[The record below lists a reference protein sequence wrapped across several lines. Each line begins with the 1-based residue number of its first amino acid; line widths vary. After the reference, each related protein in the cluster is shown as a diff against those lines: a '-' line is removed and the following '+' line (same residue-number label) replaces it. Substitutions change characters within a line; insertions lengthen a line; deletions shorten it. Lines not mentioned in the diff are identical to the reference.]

1 MAKLRCRLCGGKLV
15 NNRCTFCGLD
25 NSCYDRDR
33 TYQKTF
39 SDQRR
44 VERNA
49 ERGTPAQ
56 PVQQPV
62 QPQPVQ
68 KQPVQKQPVR
78 QGSVRPAMPAKTAS
92 DPRSVYRKTGAPAPK
107 KSGWIA
113 WITILIII
121 LCAFISF
128 LSSGGF
134 TLPDSFGSITS
145 DGTYSD
151 PSGESIDWDPY
162 TGVTRDIPAD
172 GETYETVLGTGAYK
186 TGIHLPEGVYEIESY
201 NPNSKFHLSMRLN
214 YPNGFDKKMAKSDGR
229 DLGKLGGDIMIHG
242 RSGTVGCF
250 PVGDIAIEE
259 IFTICRLAPARR
271 IPEKGTAAEGVV
283 KEGGQN
289 ASQGGFYPRKVA
301 VAAWRGSV
309 YRGREICNVVVNPV
323 QYDAAANKARAYSK
337 ITYKVRFVP
346 KAGARAMA
354 GAPATKPVILP
365 ADNMLGNITMNGAS
379 AKAGD
384 MAVKATGV
392 AAGDDTRDYL
402 IISVDKYAEAVDRFA
417 EWKEL
422 LGFRVHKV
430 LKGSWNSDAVKA
442 EVEKAYAENPALYY
456 LLIVGDH
463 DDVPGQYMEHH
474 ADDGDFSV
482 HYTDLYYGCMDGE
495 GDIRRAINSGV
506 FYVLHRDHGLVD
518 CWENPYFSVKHVDML
533 QNGDLLPVVFCVNC
547 DNGAFQADCLA
558 ERFLR
563 KQGGGAV
570 AVIAASDISYS
581 GYNDAL
587 ACGLF
592 DAIWP
597 EPGLRPKFPGV
608 NSLGGETPAPT
619 YELGQILDQAQV
631 RVSETFGSPDPS
643 VSSNEKNDSFCR
655 IVTKEIYHC
664 FGDPS
669 MQICTEMPA
678 PFSGVSVT
686 RGNGCVTVGNGG
698 ETARITFVNRRTG
711 EVVSHIAP
719 SAVYTTADFE
729 DVDVCVSGHNR
740 IPYIDAGKL
749 TGIESVQTDKAAA
762 DGDEPM
768 YDLSGIRLYKEPQKG
783 IYIKGHKKTVAG
795 ER

>member
-1 MAKLRCRLCGGKLV
+1 MVVATCAEAYARTEVSHKGGVDAPQRTVQRTDDGITVAYMFTGNVPSACNAGDGGCVWRIEGFGLRDAPGGYATPFRV
-15 NNRCTFCGLD
+15 DAFAVPEGCTA
-25 NSCYDRDR
+25 
-33 TYQKTF
+33 
-39 SDQRR
+39 
-44 VERNA
+44 V
-49 ERGTPAQ
+49 
-56 PVQQPV
+56 V
-62 QPQPVQ
+62 
-68 KQPVQKQPVR
+68 
-78 QGSVRPAMPAKTAS
+78 
-92 DPRSVYRKTGAPAPK
+92 
-107 KSGWIA
+107 
-113 WITILIII
+113 
-121 LCAFISF
+121 
-128 LSSGGF
+128 
-134 TLPDSFGSITS
+134 
-145 DGTYSD
+145 
-151 PSGESIDWDPY
+151 
-162 TGVTRDIPAD
+162 
-172 GETYETVLGTGAYK
+172 ETVDSAFVDY
-186 TGIHLPEGVYEIESY
+186 
-201 NPNSKFHLSMRLN
+201 
-214 YPNGFDKKMAKSDGR
+214 D
-229 DLGKLGGDIMIHG
+229 
-242 RSGTVGCF
+242 
-250 PVGDIAIEE
+250 
-259 IFTICRLAPARR
+259 CRLAPARR

-430 LKGSWNSDAVKA
+430 LKGSWNSDEVKA

-463 DDVPGQYMEHH
+463 DDVPGQYVEHH

-482 HYTDLYYGCMDGE
+482 HYTDLYYGCMDGEGDETPDIYRGRLSVSSPEEAATVVDKIIGYEKTPPTGAGFYERGVNCADYLDNDNGVADDYEDRRYVQTAEEIRAYMLGQGKDVERVYSTNYEITPKYWNRNYFSFGEPIPEDMLKPAFAWDGNE

-669 MQICTEMPA
+669 LQIRTEMPA

-762 DGDEPM
+762 DGDGPM

-783 IYIKGHKKTVAG
+783 IYIKDHKKTVAG

>member
-1 MAKLRCRLCGGKLV
+1 MLVVAAWAGAYARPEMPQDGGVEAPQRTVQRTDDGITVAYTFTGNGPSACNAGDGGCVWRIEGFGLRDAPGGYATPFRV
-15 NNRCTFCGLD
+15 DAFAVPEGCTA
-25 NSCYDRDR
+25 
-33 TYQKTF
+33 
-39 SDQRR
+39 
-44 VERNA
+44 V
-49 ERGTPAQ
+49 
-56 PVQQPV
+56 V
-62 QPQPVQ
+62 
-68 KQPVQKQPVR
+68 
-78 QGSVRPAMPAKTAS
+78 
-92 DPRSVYRKTGAPAPK
+92 
-107 KSGWIA
+107 
-113 WITILIII
+113 
-121 LCAFISF
+121 
-128 LSSGGF
+128 
-134 TLPDSFGSITS
+134 
-145 DGTYSD
+145 
-151 PSGESIDWDPY
+151 
-162 TGVTRDIPAD
+162 
-172 GETYETVLGTGAYK
+172 ETVDSAFVDY
-186 TGIHLPEGVYEIESY
+186 
-201 NPNSKFHLSMRLN
+201 
-214 YPNGFDKKMAKSDGR
+214 D
-229 DLGKLGGDIMIHG
+229 
-242 RSGTVGCF
+242 
-250 PVGDIAIEE
+250 
-259 IFTICRLAPARR
+259 CRLAPARR

-289 ASQGGFYPRKVA
+289 ASQGGFFPRN
-301 VAAWRGSV
+301 VAAAAGRVDV
-309 YRGREICNVVVNPV
+309 YRGREICNIVVNPV
-323 QYDAAANKARAYSK
+323 QYDAAANKARAYTR

-346 KAGARAMA
+346 KAGARTAA
-354 GAPATKPVILP
+354 GAPAAKPVVLP
-365 ADNMLGNITMNGAS
+365 GDNMLGNITMNGAS

-482 HYTDLYYGCMDGE
+482 HYTDLYYGCMDGECDETPDIYRGRLSVSSPEEAATVVDKIIGYEKRPPTDAGFYERGVNCADYLDNDNGVADDYEDRRYVQTAEEIRAYMLGQGKDVERVYSTNYEITPKYWNRNYFSFGEPIPEDMLKPAFAWDGNE

-762 DGDEPM
+762 DGDGPM

>member
-1 MAKLRCRLCGGKLV
+1 MLVVAAWAGAYARPEMPQDGGVEAPQRTVQRTDDGITVAYTFTGNGPSACNARDGGCVWRIEGFGLRDAPGGYATPFRV
-15 NNRCTFCGLD
+15 DAFAVPEGCTA
-25 NSCYDRDR
+25 
-33 TYQKTF
+33 
-39 SDQRR
+39 
-44 VERNA
+44 V
-49 ERGTPAQ
+49 
-56 PVQQPV
+56 V
-62 QPQPVQ
+62 
-68 KQPVQKQPVR
+68 
-78 QGSVRPAMPAKTAS
+78 
-92 DPRSVYRKTGAPAPK
+92 
-107 KSGWIA
+107 
-113 WITILIII
+113 
-121 LCAFISF
+121 
-128 LSSGGF
+128 
-134 TLPDSFGSITS
+134 
-145 DGTYSD
+145 
-151 PSGESIDWDPY
+151 
-162 TGVTRDIPAD
+162 
-172 GETYETVLGTGAYK
+172 ETVDSAFVDY
-186 TGIHLPEGVYEIESY
+186 
-201 NPNSKFHLSMRLN
+201 
-214 YPNGFDKKMAKSDGR
+214 D
-229 DLGKLGGDIMIHG
+229 
-242 RSGTVGCF
+242 
-250 PVGDIAIEE
+250 
-259 IFTICRLAPARR
+259 CRLAPARR

-379 AKAGD
+379 AKADD

-482 HYTDLYYGCMDGE
+482 HYTDLYYGCMDGEGDETPDIYRGRLSVSSPEEAATVVDKIIGYEKTPPTDAGFYERGVNCADYLDNDNGVADDYEDRRYVQTAEEIRAYMLGQGKDVERVYSTNYEITPKYWNRNYFSFGEPIPEDMLKPAFAWDGNE

-608 NSLGGETPAPT
+608 NSLGGEAPAPT

-669 MQICTEMPA
+669 MQIRTEMPA

-762 DGDEPM
+762 DGDGPM

>member
-1 MAKLRCRLCGGKLV
+1 MLVVAAWAGAYARPEMPQDGGVEAPQRTVQRTDDGITVAYTFTGNVPSACNAGDGGCVWRIEGFGLRDAPGGYATPFRV
-15 NNRCTFCGLD
+15 DAFAVPEGCTA
-25 NSCYDRDR
+25 
-33 TYQKTF
+33 
-39 SDQRR
+39 
-44 VERNA
+44 V
-49 ERGTPAQ
+49 
-56 PVQQPV
+56 V
-62 QPQPVQ
+62 
-68 KQPVQKQPVR
+68 
-78 QGSVRPAMPAKTAS
+78 
-92 DPRSVYRKTGAPAPK
+92 
-107 KSGWIA
+107 
-113 WITILIII
+113 
-121 LCAFISF
+121 
-128 LSSGGF
+128 
-134 TLPDSFGSITS
+134 
-145 DGTYSD
+145 
-151 PSGESIDWDPY
+151 
-162 TGVTRDIPAD
+162 
-172 GETYETVLGTGAYK
+172 ETVDSAFVDY
-186 TGIHLPEGVYEIESY
+186 
-201 NPNSKFHLSMRLN
+201 
-214 YPNGFDKKMAKSDGR
+214 D
-229 DLGKLGGDIMIHG
+229 
-242 RSGTVGCF
+242 
-250 PVGDIAIEE
+250 
-259 IFTICRLAPARR
+259 CRLAPARR

-289 ASQGGFYPRKVA
+289 ASQGGFFPRN
-301 VAAWRGSV
+301 VAAAAGRVDV

-402 IISVDKYAEAVDRFA
+402 IISVNKYAEAVDRFA

-430 LKGSWNSDAVKA
+430 LKDGWNSDAVKA

-482 HYTDLYYGCMDGE
+482 HYTDLYYGCMDGECDETPDIYRGRLSVSSPEEAATVVDKIIGYEKRPPTDAGFYERGVNCADYLDNDNGVADDYEDRRYVQTAEEIRAYMLGQGKDVERVYSTNYEITPKYWNRNYFSFGEPIPEDMFKPAFAWDGNE

-669 MQICTEMPA
+669 LQIRTEMPA

-711 EVVSHIAP
+711 EVESHIAP

-762 DGDEPM
+762 DGDGPM

>member
-1 MAKLRCRLCGGKLV
+1 MVVATCAEAYARTEVSHKGGVDAPQRTVQRTDDGITVAYMFTGNVPSACNAGDGGCVWRIEGFGLRDAPGGYATPFRV
-15 NNRCTFCGLD
+15 DAFAVPEGCTA
-25 NSCYDRDR
+25 
-33 TYQKTF
+33 
-39 SDQRR
+39 
-44 VERNA
+44 V
-49 ERGTPAQ
+49 
-56 PVQQPV
+56 V
-62 QPQPVQ
+62 
-68 KQPVQKQPVR
+68 
-78 QGSVRPAMPAKTAS
+78 
-92 DPRSVYRKTGAPAPK
+92 
-107 KSGWIA
+107 
-113 WITILIII
+113 
-121 LCAFISF
+121 
-128 LSSGGF
+128 
-134 TLPDSFGSITS
+134 
-145 DGTYSD
+145 
-151 PSGESIDWDPY
+151 
-162 TGVTRDIPAD
+162 
-172 GETYETVLGTGAYK
+172 ETVDSAFVDY
-186 TGIHLPEGVYEIESY
+186 
-201 NPNSKFHLSMRLN
+201 
-214 YPNGFDKKMAKSDGR
+214 D
-229 DLGKLGGDIMIHG
+229 
-242 RSGTVGCF
+242 
-250 PVGDIAIEE
+250 
-259 IFTICRLAPARR
+259 CRLAPARR

-289 ASQGGFYPRKVA
+289 ASQGGFFPRN
-301 VAAWRGSV
+301 VAAAAGRVDV

-354 GAPATKPVILP
+354 GAPAAKPVILP

-384 MAVKATGV
+384 MAVKATGA

-417 EWKEL
+417 AWKEL

-482 HYTDLYYGCMDGE
+482 HYTDLYYGCMDGECDETPDIYRGRLSVSSPEEAATVVDKIIGYEKTPPTDAGFYERGVNCADYLDNDNGVADDYEDRRYVQTAEEIRAYMLGQGKDVERVYSTNYEITPKYWNRNYFSFGEPIPEDMLKPAFAWDGNE

>member
-1 MAKLRCRLCGGKLV
+1 MVVATCAEAYARTEVSHKGGVDAPQRTVQRTDDGITVAYMFTGNAPSACNAGDGGCVWRIEGFGLRDAPGGYATPFRV
-15 NNRCTFCGLD
+15 DAFAVPEGCTA
-25 NSCYDRDR
+25 
-33 TYQKTF
+33 
-39 SDQRR
+39 
-44 VERNA
+44 V
-49 ERGTPAQ
+49 
-56 PVQQPV
+56 V
-62 QPQPVQ
+62 
-68 KQPVQKQPVR
+68 
-78 QGSVRPAMPAKTAS
+78 
-92 DPRSVYRKTGAPAPK
+92 
-107 KSGWIA
+107 
-113 WITILIII
+113 
-121 LCAFISF
+121 
-128 LSSGGF
+128 
-134 TLPDSFGSITS
+134 
-145 DGTYSD
+145 
-151 PSGESIDWDPY
+151 
-162 TGVTRDIPAD
+162 
-172 GETYETVLGTGAYK
+172 ETVDSAFVDY
-186 TGIHLPEGVYEIESY
+186 
-201 NPNSKFHLSMRLN
+201 
-214 YPNGFDKKMAKSDGR
+214 D
-229 DLGKLGGDIMIHG
+229 
-242 RSGTVGCF
+242 
-250 PVGDIAIEE
+250 
-259 IFTICRLAPARR
+259 CRLAPARR

-289 ASQGGFYPRKVA
+289 ASQGGFYPRN
-301 VAAWRGSV
+301 VAAAAGRVDV

-323 QYDAAANKARAYSK
+323 QYVAAANKARAYSK

-379 AKAGD
+379 AAAGG
-384 MAVKATGV
+384 MAARATGA

-495 GDIRRAINSGV
+495 CDETPDIYRGRLSVSSPEEAATVVDKIIGYEKTPPTDAGFYERGVNCADYLDNDNGVADDYEDRRYVQTAEEIRAYMLGQGKDVERVYSTNYEITPKYWNRNYFSFGEPIPEDMLKPAFAWDGNEGDIRRAINSGV

-518 CWENPYFSVKHVDML
+518 CWEKPYFSVKHVDML

-762 DGDEPM
+762 DGDGPM

>member
-1 MAKLRCRLCGGKLV
+1 MVVATCAEAYARTEVSHKGGVDAPQRTLQRTDDGITVAYTFAGNAPSACNDGDGGCVWRIDGFGLRDAPGGYATPFRV
-15 NNRCTFCGLD
+15 DAFAVPEGCTA
-25 NSCYDRDR
+25 
-33 TYQKTF
+33 
-39 SDQRR
+39 
-44 VERNA
+44 V
-49 ERGTPAQ
+49 
-56 PVQQPV
+56 V
-62 QPQPVQ
+62 
-68 KQPVQKQPVR
+68 
-78 QGSVRPAMPAKTAS
+78 
-92 DPRSVYRKTGAPAPK
+92 
-107 KSGWIA
+107 
-113 WITILIII
+113 
-121 LCAFISF
+121 
-128 LSSGGF
+128 
-134 TLPDSFGSITS
+134 
-145 DGTYSD
+145 
-151 PSGESIDWDPY
+151 
-162 TGVTRDIPAD
+162 
-172 GETYETVLGTGAYK
+172 ETVDSAFVDY
-186 TGIHLPEGVYEIESY
+186 
-201 NPNSKFHLSMRLN
+201 
-214 YPNGFDKKMAKSDGR
+214 D
-229 DLGKLGGDIMIHG
+229 
-242 RSGTVGCF
+242 
-250 PVGDIAIEE
+250 
-259 IFTICRLAPARR
+259 CRLAPARR

-289 ASQGGFYPRKVA
+289 ASQGGFYPRNVA

-495 GDIRRAINSGV
+495 GDETPDIYRGRLSVSSPEEAATVVDKIIGYEKRPPTDAGFYERGVNCADYLDNDNGVADDYEDRRYVQTAEEIRAYMLGQGKDVERVYSTNYEITPKYWNRNYFSFGEPIPEDMLKPAFAWDGNEGDIRRAINSGV

-669 MQICTEMPA
+669 MQIRTEMPA

-762 DGDEPM
+762 DGDGPM

>member
-1 MAKLRCRLCGGKLV
+1 MVVATCAEAYARTEVSHKGGVDAPQRTLQRTDDGITVAYTFAGNAPSACNDGDGGCVWRIDGFGLRDAPGGYATPFRV
-15 NNRCTFCGLD
+15 DAFAVPEGCT
-25 NSCYDRDR
+25 
-33 TYQKTF
+33 T
-39 SDQRR
+39 
-44 VERNA
+44 V
-49 ERGTPAQ
+49 
-56 PVQQPV
+56 V
-62 QPQPVQ
+62 
-68 KQPVQKQPVR
+68 
-78 QGSVRPAMPAKTAS
+78 
-92 DPRSVYRKTGAPAPK
+92 
-107 KSGWIA
+107 
-113 WITILIII
+113 
-121 LCAFISF
+121 
-128 LSSGGF
+128 
-134 TLPDSFGSITS
+134 
-145 DGTYSD
+145 
-151 PSGESIDWDPY
+151 
-162 TGVTRDIPAD
+162 
-172 GETYETVLGTGAYK
+172 ETVDSAFVDY
-186 TGIHLPEGVYEIESY
+186 
-201 NPNSKFHLSMRLN
+201 
-214 YPNGFDKKMAKSDGR
+214 D
-229 DLGKLGGDIMIHG
+229 
-242 RSGTVGCF
+242 
-250 PVGDIAIEE
+250 
-259 IFTICRLAPARR
+259 CRLAPARR

-323 QYDAAANKARAYSK
+323 QYDAAANKARAYTK
-337 ITYKVRFVP
+337 ITYRVRFVP

-379 AKAGD
+379 AAAGG
-384 MAVKATGV
+384 MAARATGA

-417 EWKEL
+417 AWKEL

-430 LKGSWNSDAVKA
+430 LKGSWNSDEVKA

-482 HYTDLYYGCMDGE
+482 HYTDLYYGCMDGEGDETPDIYRGRLSVSSPEEAATVVDKIIGYEKRPPTDAGFYERGVNCADYLDNDNGVADDYEDRRYVQTAEEIRAYMLGQGKDVERVYSTNYEITPKYWNRNYFSFGEPIPEDMLKPAFAWDGNE

-619 YELGQILDQAQV
+619 YELGQILAQAQV

-762 DGDEPM
+762 DGDGPM

>member
-1 MAKLRCRLCGGKLV
+1 MVVATCAEAYARTEVSHKGGVDAPQRTVQRTDDGITVAYMFTGNVPSACNAGDGGCVWRIEGFGLRDAPGGYATPFRV
-15 NNRCTFCGLD
+15 DAFAVPEGCT
-25 NSCYDRDR
+25 
-33 TYQKTF
+33 T
-39 SDQRR
+39 
-44 VERNA
+44 V
-49 ERGTPAQ
+49 
-56 PVQQPV
+56 V
-62 QPQPVQ
+62 
-68 KQPVQKQPVR
+68 
-78 QGSVRPAMPAKTAS
+78 
-92 DPRSVYRKTGAPAPK
+92 
-107 KSGWIA
+107 
-113 WITILIII
+113 
-121 LCAFISF
+121 
-128 LSSGGF
+128 
-134 TLPDSFGSITS
+134 
-145 DGTYSD
+145 
-151 PSGESIDWDPY
+151 
-162 TGVTRDIPAD
+162 
-172 GETYETVLGTGAYK
+172 ETVDSAFVDY
-186 TGIHLPEGVYEIESY
+186 
-201 NPNSKFHLSMRLN
+201 
-214 YPNGFDKKMAKSDGR
+214 D
-229 DLGKLGGDIMIHG
+229 
-242 RSGTVGCF
+242 
-250 PVGDIAIEE
+250 
-259 IFTICRLAPARR
+259 CRLAPARR

-289 ASQGGFYPRKVA
+289 ASQGGFFPRN
-301 VAAWRGSV
+301 VAAAAGRVDV

-495 GDIRRAINSGV
+495 CDETPDIYRGRLSVSSPEEAATVVDKIIGYEKTPPTDAGFYERGVNCADYLDNDNGVADDYEDRRYVQTAEEIRAYMLGQGKDVERVYSTNYEIIPKYWNRNYFSFGEPIPEDMLKPAFAWDGNEGDIRRAINSGV

-669 MQICTEMPA
+669 MQIRTEMPA
-678 PFSGVSVT
+678 LFSGVSVT

-762 DGDEPM
+762 DGDGPM

-795 ER
+795 KR

>member
-1 MAKLRCRLCGGKLV
+1 MKCVYGISKLLVAALVVATCAEAYARTEVSHKGGVDAPQRTLQRTDDGITV
-15 NNRCTFCGLD
+15 AYTFAGNAPSACNDGDGGCVWRIDGFGLRDAPGGYATPFRVDAFAVPEGCTA
-25 NSCYDRDR
+25 
-33 TYQKTF
+33 
-39 SDQRR
+39 
-44 VERNA
+44 V
-49 ERGTPAQ
+49 
-56 PVQQPV
+56 V
-62 QPQPVQ
+62 
-68 KQPVQKQPVR
+68 
-78 QGSVRPAMPAKTAS
+78 
-92 DPRSVYRKTGAPAPK
+92 
-107 KSGWIA
+107 
-113 WITILIII
+113 
-121 LCAFISF
+121 
-128 LSSGGF
+128 
-134 TLPDSFGSITS
+134 
-145 DGTYSD
+145 
-151 PSGESIDWDPY
+151 
-162 TGVTRDIPAD
+162 
-172 GETYETVLGTGAYK
+172 ETVDSAFVDY
-186 TGIHLPEGVYEIESY
+186 
-201 NPNSKFHLSMRLN
+201 
-214 YPNGFDKKMAKSDGR
+214 D
-229 DLGKLGGDIMIHG
+229 
-242 RSGTVGCF
+242 
-250 PVGDIAIEE
+250 
-259 IFTICRLAPARR
+259 CRLAPARR

-384 MAVKATGV
+384 MAVKATGA

-482 HYTDLYYGCMDGE
+482 HYTDLYYGCMDGEGDETPDIYRGRLSVSSPEEAATVVDKIIGYEKRPPTDAGFYERGVNCADYLDNDNGVADDYEDRRYVQTAEEIRAYMLGQGKDVERVYSTNYEITPKYWNRNYFSFGEPIPEDMLKPAFAWDGNE

-608 NSLGGETPAPT
+608 SSLGGETPAPT

-669 MQICTEMPA
+669 MQIRTEMPA

-762 DGDEPM
+762 DGDGPM

>member
-1 MAKLRCRLCGGKLV
+1 MVVATCAEAYARTEVSHKGGVDAPQRTLQRTDDGITVAYTFAGNAPSACNDGDGGCVWRIDGFGLRDAPGGYATPFRV
-15 NNRCTFCGLD
+15 DAFAVPEGCTA
-25 NSCYDRDR
+25 
-33 TYQKTF
+33 
-39 SDQRR
+39 
-44 VERNA
+44 V
-49 ERGTPAQ
+49 
-56 PVQQPV
+56 V
-62 QPQPVQ
+62 
-68 KQPVQKQPVR
+68 
-78 QGSVRPAMPAKTAS
+78 
-92 DPRSVYRKTGAPAPK
+92 
-107 KSGWIA
+107 
-113 WITILIII
+113 
-121 LCAFISF
+121 
-128 LSSGGF
+128 
-134 TLPDSFGSITS
+134 
-145 DGTYSD
+145 
-151 PSGESIDWDPY
+151 
-162 TGVTRDIPAD
+162 
-172 GETYETVLGTGAYK
+172 ETVDSAFVDY
-186 TGIHLPEGVYEIESY
+186 
-201 NPNSKFHLSMRLN
+201 
-214 YPNGFDKKMAKSDGR
+214 D
-229 DLGKLGGDIMIHG
+229 
-242 RSGTVGCF
+242 
-250 PVGDIAIEE
+250 
-259 IFTICRLAPARR
+259 CRLAPARR

-482 HYTDLYYGCMDGE
+482 HYTDLYYGCMDGECDETPDIYRGRLSVSSPEEAATVVDKIIGYEKRPPTDAGFYERGVNCADYLDNDNGVADDYEDRRYVQTAEEIRAYMLGQGKDVERVYSTNYEITPKYWNRNYFSFGEPIPEDMLKPAFAWDGNE

-749 TGIESVQTDKAAA
+749 TGIESVQTDKAAP
-762 DGDEPM
+762 DGNEPM

>member
-1 MAKLRCRLCGGKLV
+1 MVVATCAEAYARTEVSHKGGVDAPQRTLQRTDDGITVAYTFAGNAPSACNDGDGGCVWRIDGFGLRDAPGGYTTPFRV
-15 NNRCTFCGLD
+15 DAFAVPEGCT
-25 NSCYDRDR
+25 
-33 TYQKTF
+33 T
-39 SDQRR
+39 
-44 VERNA
+44 V
-49 ERGTPAQ
+49 
-56 PVQQPV
+56 V
-62 QPQPVQ
+62 
-68 KQPVQKQPVR
+68 
-78 QGSVRPAMPAKTAS
+78 
-92 DPRSVYRKTGAPAPK
+92 
-107 KSGWIA
+107 
-113 WITILIII
+113 
-121 LCAFISF
+121 
-128 LSSGGF
+128 
-134 TLPDSFGSITS
+134 
-145 DGTYSD
+145 
-151 PSGESIDWDPY
+151 
-162 TGVTRDIPAD
+162 
-172 GETYETVLGTGAYK
+172 ETVDSAFVDY
-186 TGIHLPEGVYEIESY
+186 
-201 NPNSKFHLSMRLN
+201 
-214 YPNGFDKKMAKSDGR
+214 D
-229 DLGKLGGDIMIHG
+229 
-242 RSGTVGCF
+242 
-250 PVGDIAIEE
+250 
-259 IFTICRLAPARR
+259 CRLAPARR

-283 KEGGQN
+283 KEGGKN

-354 GAPATKPVILP
+354 GAPATKPVIQP

-384 MAVKATGV
+384 MAVKATGA

-402 IISVDKYAEAVDRFA
+402 IISVNKYAEAVDRFA

-482 HYTDLYYGCMDGE
+482 HYTDLYYGCMDGECDETPDIYRGRLSVSSPEEAATVVDKIIGYEKRPPTDAGFYERGVNCADYLDNDNGVADDYEDRRYVQTAEEIRAYMLGQGKDVERVYSTNYEITPKYWNRNYFSFGEPIPEDMLKPAFAWDGNE

-762 DGDEPM
+762 DGDGPM

>member
-1 MAKLRCRLCGGKLV
+1 MVVATCAEAYARTEVSHKRGVDAPQRIVQHEDNGITVAYTFTGNVPSACNAGDGGCVWRIEGFGLRDAPGGYATPFRV
-15 NNRCTFCGLD
+15 DAFAVPEGCTA
-25 NSCYDRDR
+25 
-33 TYQKTF
+33 
-39 SDQRR
+39 
-44 VERNA
+44 V
-49 ERGTPAQ
+49 
-56 PVQQPV
+56 V
-62 QPQPVQ
+62 
-68 KQPVQKQPVR
+68 
-78 QGSVRPAMPAKTAS
+78 
-92 DPRSVYRKTGAPAPK
+92 
-107 KSGWIA
+107 
-113 WITILIII
+113 
-121 LCAFISF
+121 
-128 LSSGGF
+128 
-134 TLPDSFGSITS
+134 
-145 DGTYSD
+145 
-151 PSGESIDWDPY
+151 
-162 TGVTRDIPAD
+162 
-172 GETYETVLGTGAYK
+172 ETVDSAFVDY
-186 TGIHLPEGVYEIESY
+186 
-201 NPNSKFHLSMRLN
+201 
-214 YPNGFDKKMAKSDGR
+214 D
-229 DLGKLGGDIMIHG
+229 
-242 RSGTVGCF
+242 
-250 PVGDIAIEE
+250 
-259 IFTICRLAPARR
+259 CRLAPARR

-430 LKGSWNSDAVKA
+430 LKGSWNSNEVKA

-482 HYTDLYYGCMDGE
+482 HYTDLYYGCMDGEGDKTPDIYRGRLSVSSPEEAATVVDKIIGYEKRPPTDAGFYERGVNCADYLDNDNGVADDYEDRRYVQTAEEIRAYMLGQGKDVERVYSTNYEITPKYWNRNYFSFGEPIPEDMLKPAFAWDGNE

-597 EPGLRPKFPGV
+597 VPGLRPKFPGV

-669 MQICTEMPA
+669 MQIRTEMPA

>member
-1 MAKLRCRLCGGKLV
+1 MLVVAAWAGAYARPEMPRGGGVDAPQRTVQRTDDGITVAYMFTGNVPSACNAGDGGCVWRIEGFGLRDAPGGYATPFRV
-15 NNRCTFCGLD
+15 DAFAVPEGCTA
-25 NSCYDRDR
+25 
-33 TYQKTF
+33 
-39 SDQRR
+39 
-44 VERNA
+44 V
-49 ERGTPAQ
+49 
-56 PVQQPV
+56 V
-62 QPQPVQ
+62 
-68 KQPVQKQPVR
+68 
-78 QGSVRPAMPAKTAS
+78 
-92 DPRSVYRKTGAPAPK
+92 
-107 KSGWIA
+107 
-113 WITILIII
+113 
-121 LCAFISF
+121 
-128 LSSGGF
+128 
-134 TLPDSFGSITS
+134 
-145 DGTYSD
+145 
-151 PSGESIDWDPY
+151 
-162 TGVTRDIPAD
+162 
-172 GETYETVLGTGAYK
+172 ETVDSAFVDY
-186 TGIHLPEGVYEIESY
+186 
-201 NPNSKFHLSMRLN
+201 
-214 YPNGFDKKMAKSDGR
+214 D
-229 DLGKLGGDIMIHG
+229 
-242 RSGTVGCF
+242 
-250 PVGDIAIEE
+250 
-259 IFTICRLAPARR
+259 CRLAPARR

-417 EWKEL
+417 AWKEL

-482 HYTDLYYGCMDGE
+482 HYTDLYYGCMDGECDETPDIYRGRLSVSSPEEAATVVDKIIGYEKRPPTDAGFYERGVNCADYLDNDNGVADDYEDRRYVQTAEEIRAYMLGQGKDVERVYSTNYEITPKYWNRNYFSFGEPIPEDMLKPAFAWDGNE

>member
-1 MAKLRCRLCGGKLV
+1 MVVATCAEAYARTEVSHKGGVDAPQRTVQRTDDGITVAYMFTGNVPSACNDGDGGCVWRIEGFGLRDAPGGYATPFRV
-15 NNRCTFCGLD
+15 DAFAVPEGCTA
-25 NSCYDRDR
+25 
-33 TYQKTF
+33 
-39 SDQRR
+39 
-44 VERNA
+44 V
-49 ERGTPAQ
+49 
-56 PVQQPV
+56 V
-62 QPQPVQ
+62 
-68 KQPVQKQPVR
+68 
-78 QGSVRPAMPAKTAS
+78 
-92 DPRSVYRKTGAPAPK
+92 
-107 KSGWIA
+107 
-113 WITILIII
+113 
-121 LCAFISF
+121 
-128 LSSGGF
+128 
-134 TLPDSFGSITS
+134 
-145 DGTYSD
+145 
-151 PSGESIDWDPY
+151 
-162 TGVTRDIPAD
+162 
-172 GETYETVLGTGAYK
+172 ETVDSAFVDY
-186 TGIHLPEGVYEIESY
+186 
-201 NPNSKFHLSMRLN
+201 
-214 YPNGFDKKMAKSDGR
+214 D
-229 DLGKLGGDIMIHG
+229 
-242 RSGTVGCF
+242 
-250 PVGDIAIEE
+250 
-259 IFTICRLAPARR
+259 CRLAPARR

-289 ASQGGFYPRKVA
+289 ASQGGFFPRN
-301 VAAWRGSV
+301 VAAAAGRVDV

-323 QYDAAANKARAYSK
+323 QYVAAANKARAYSK

-354 GAPATKPVILP
+354 GAPAAKPVVLP
-365 ADNMLGNITMNGAS
+365 GDNMLGNITMNGAS
-379 AKAGD
+379 AAAGG
-384 MAVKATGV
+384 MAARATGA

-402 IISVDKYAEAVDRFA
+402 IISVNKYAEAVDRFA
-417 EWKEL
+417 AWKEL

-430 LKGSWNSDAVKA
+430 LKDGWNSDAVKA

-482 HYTDLYYGCMDGE
+482 HYTDLYYGCMDGEGDETPDIYRGRLSVSSPEEAATVVDKIIGYEKRPPTDAGFYERGVNCADYLDNDNGVADDYEDRRYVQTAEEIRAYMLGQGKDVERVYSTNYEITPKYWNRNYFSFGEPIPEDMLKPAFAWDGNE

-686 RGNGCVTVGNGG
+686 RGNGCVTVANGG

>member
-1 MAKLRCRLCGGKLV
+1 MVVATCAEAYARTEVSHKGGVDAPQRTLQRTDDGITVAYTFAGNAPSACNDGDGGCVWRIEGFGLRDAPGGYATPFRV
-15 NNRCTFCGLD
+15 DAFAVPEGCTA
-25 NSCYDRDR
+25 
-33 TYQKTF
+33 
-39 SDQRR
+39 
-44 VERNA
+44 V
-49 ERGTPAQ
+49 
-56 PVQQPV
+56 V
-62 QPQPVQ
+62 
-68 KQPVQKQPVR
+68 
-78 QGSVRPAMPAKTAS
+78 
-92 DPRSVYRKTGAPAPK
+92 
-107 KSGWIA
+107 
-113 WITILIII
+113 
-121 LCAFISF
+121 
-128 LSSGGF
+128 
-134 TLPDSFGSITS
+134 
-145 DGTYSD
+145 
-151 PSGESIDWDPY
+151 
-162 TGVTRDIPAD
+162 
-172 GETYETVLGTGAYK
+172 ETVDSAFVDY
-186 TGIHLPEGVYEIESY
+186 
-201 NPNSKFHLSMRLN
+201 
-214 YPNGFDKKMAKSDGR
+214 D
-229 DLGKLGGDIMIHG
+229 
-242 RSGTVGCF
+242 
-250 PVGDIAIEE
+250 
-259 IFTICRLAPARR
+259 CRLAPARR

-482 HYTDLYYGCMDGE
+482 HYTDLYYGCMDGECDETPDIYRGRLSVSSPEEAATVVDKIIGYEKRPPTDAGFYERGVNCADYLDNDNGVADDYEDRRYVQTAEEIRAYMLGQGKDVERVYSTNYEITPKYWNRNYFSFGEPIPEDMLKPAFAWDGNE

-762 DGDEPM
+762 DGDGPM

>member
-1 MAKLRCRLCGGKLV
+1 MVVATCAEAYARTEVSHKGGVDAPQRTVQCTDDGITVAYTFAGNAPSACNDGDGGCVWRIDGFGLRDAPGGYATPFRV
-15 NNRCTFCGLD
+15 DAFAVPEGCTA
-25 NSCYDRDR
+25 
-33 TYQKTF
+33 
-39 SDQRR
+39 
-44 VERNA
+44 V
-49 ERGTPAQ
+49 
-56 PVQQPV
+56 V
-62 QPQPVQ
+62 
-68 KQPVQKQPVR
+68 
-78 QGSVRPAMPAKTAS
+78 
-92 DPRSVYRKTGAPAPK
+92 
-107 KSGWIA
+107 
-113 WITILIII
+113 
-121 LCAFISF
+121 
-128 LSSGGF
+128 
-134 TLPDSFGSITS
+134 
-145 DGTYSD
+145 
-151 PSGESIDWDPY
+151 
-162 TGVTRDIPAD
+162 
-172 GETYETVLGTGAYK
+172 ETVDSAFVDY
-186 TGIHLPEGVYEIESY
+186 
-201 NPNSKFHLSMRLN
+201 
-214 YPNGFDKKMAKSDGR
+214 D
-229 DLGKLGGDIMIHG
+229 
-242 RSGTVGCF
+242 
-250 PVGDIAIEE
+250 
-259 IFTICRLAPARR
+259 CRLAPARR

-482 HYTDLYYGCMDGE
+482 HYTDLYYGCMDGEDDETPDIYRGRLSVSSSEEAATVMDKIIGYEKTPPTDAGFYERGVNCADYLDNDNGVADDYEDRRYVQTAEEIRAYMLGQGKDVERVYSTNYEITPKYWNRNYFSFGEPIPEDMLKPAFAWDGNE

>member
-1 MAKLRCRLCGGKLV
+1 MVVATCAEAYARTEVSHKGGVDAPQRTVQRTDDGITVAYTFAGNAPSACNAGDGGCVWRIEGFGLRDAPGGYATPFRV
-15 NNRCTFCGLD
+15 DAFAVPEGCTA
-25 NSCYDRDR
+25 
-33 TYQKTF
+33 
-39 SDQRR
+39 
-44 VERNA
+44 V
-49 ERGTPAQ
+49 
-56 PVQQPV
+56 V
-62 QPQPVQ
+62 
-68 KQPVQKQPVR
+68 
-78 QGSVRPAMPAKTAS
+78 
-92 DPRSVYRKTGAPAPK
+92 
-107 KSGWIA
+107 
-113 WITILIII
+113 
-121 LCAFISF
+121 
-128 LSSGGF
+128 
-134 TLPDSFGSITS
+134 
-145 DGTYSD
+145 
-151 PSGESIDWDPY
+151 
-162 TGVTRDIPAD
+162 
-172 GETYETVLGTGAYK
+172 ETVDSAFVDY
-186 TGIHLPEGVYEIESY
+186 
-201 NPNSKFHLSMRLN
+201 
-214 YPNGFDKKMAKSDGR
+214 D
-229 DLGKLGGDIMIHG
+229 
-242 RSGTVGCF
+242 
-250 PVGDIAIEE
+250 
-259 IFTICRLAPARR
+259 CRLAPARR

-417 EWKEL
+417 AWKEL

-495 GDIRRAINSGV
+495 CDETPDIYRGRLSVSSSEEAATVVDKIIGYEKRPPTDAGFYERGVNCADYLDNDNGVADDYEDRRYVQTAEEIRAYMLGQGKDVERVYSTNYEITPKYWNRNYFSFGEPIPEDMLKPAFAWDGNEGDIRAAINGGV

-631 RVSETFGSPDPS
+631 RVSETFGSSDPS

-740 IPYIDAGKL
+740 IPYIDVGKL

-762 DGDEPM
+762 DGDGPM
-768 YDLSGIRLYKEPQKG
+768 YDLSGVRLNAPPTKG
-783 IYIKGHKKTVAG
+783 IYIKGHKKVVAG
-795 ER
+795 GE

>member
-1 MAKLRCRLCGGKLV
+1 MVVATCAEAYARIEVSHKGGVDAPQRTLQRTDDGITVAYMFTGNVPSACNDGDGGCVWRIDGFGLRDAPGGYATPFRV
-15 NNRCTFCGLD
+15 DAFAVPEGCTA
-25 NSCYDRDR
+25 
-33 TYQKTF
+33 
-39 SDQRR
+39 
-44 VERNA
+44 V
-49 ERGTPAQ
+49 
-56 PVQQPV
+56 V
-62 QPQPVQ
+62 
-68 KQPVQKQPVR
+68 
-78 QGSVRPAMPAKTAS
+78 
-92 DPRSVYRKTGAPAPK
+92 
-107 KSGWIA
+107 
-113 WITILIII
+113 
-121 LCAFISF
+121 
-128 LSSGGF
+128 
-134 TLPDSFGSITS
+134 
-145 DGTYSD
+145 
-151 PSGESIDWDPY
+151 
-162 TGVTRDIPAD
+162 
-172 GETYETVLGTGAYK
+172 ETVDSAFVDY
-186 TGIHLPEGVYEIESY
+186 
-201 NPNSKFHLSMRLN
+201 
-214 YPNGFDKKMAKSDGR
+214 D
-229 DLGKLGGDIMIHG
+229 
-242 RSGTVGCF
+242 
-250 PVGDIAIEE
+250 
-259 IFTICRLAPARR
+259 CRLAPARR

-323 QYDAAANKARAYSK
+323 QYDAAANKARAYTK
-337 ITYKVRFVP
+337 ITYRVRFVP
-346 KAGARAMA
+346 KAGARATA

-430 LKGSWNSDAVKA
+430 LKDGWNSDAVKA

-482 HYTDLYYGCMDGE
+482 HYTDLYYGCMDGECDETPDIYRGRLSVSSPEEAATVVDKIIGYEKRPPTDAGFYERGVNCADYLDNDNGVADDYEDRRYVQTAEEIRAYMLGQGKDVERVYSTNYEITPKYWNRNYFSFGEPIPEDMLKPAFAWDGNE

-740 IPYIDAGKL
+740 IAYIDAGKL

-762 DGDEPM
+762 DGDGPM

>member
-1 MAKLRCRLCGGKLV
+1 MVVATCAEAYARTEVSHKGGVDAPQRTLQRTDDGITVAYTFAGNAPSACNDGDGGCVWRIDGFGLRDAPGGYATPFRV
-15 NNRCTFCGLD
+15 DAFAVPEGCTA
-25 NSCYDRDR
+25 
-33 TYQKTF
+33 
-39 SDQRR
+39 
-44 VERNA
+44 V
-49 ERGTPAQ
+49 
-56 PVQQPV
+56 V
-62 QPQPVQ
+62 
-68 KQPVQKQPVR
+68 
-78 QGSVRPAMPAKTAS
+78 
-92 DPRSVYRKTGAPAPK
+92 
-107 KSGWIA
+107 
-113 WITILIII
+113 
-121 LCAFISF
+121 
-128 LSSGGF
+128 
-134 TLPDSFGSITS
+134 
-145 DGTYSD
+145 
-151 PSGESIDWDPY
+151 
-162 TGVTRDIPAD
+162 
-172 GETYETVLGTGAYK
+172 ETVDSAFVDY
-186 TGIHLPEGVYEIESY
+186 
-201 NPNSKFHLSMRLN
+201 
-214 YPNGFDKKMAKSDGR
+214 D
-229 DLGKLGGDIMIHG
+229 
-242 RSGTVGCF
+242 
-250 PVGDIAIEE
+250 
-259 IFTICRLAPARR
+259 CRLAPARR

-289 ASQGGFYPRKVA
+289 ASQGGFYPRN
-301 VAAWRGSV
+301 VAAAAGRVDV

-482 HYTDLYYGCMDGE
+482 HYTDLYYGCMDGEGDETPDIYRGRLSVSSPEEAATVVDKIIGYEKRPPTDAGFYERGVNCADYLDNDNGVADDYEDRRYVQTAEEIRAYMLGQGKDVERVYSTNYEITPKYWNRNYFSFGEPIPEDMLKPAFAWDGNE

>member
-1 MAKLRCRLCGGKLV
+1 MVVATCAEAYARTEVSHKGGVDAPQRTLQRTDDGITVAYTFAGNAPSACNDGDGGCVWRIEGFGLRDAPGGYATPFRV
-15 NNRCTFCGLD
+15 DAFAVPEGCTA
-25 NSCYDRDR
+25 
-33 TYQKTF
+33 
-39 SDQRR
+39 
-44 VERNA
+44 V
-49 ERGTPAQ
+49 
-56 PVQQPV
+56 V
-62 QPQPVQ
+62 
-68 KQPVQKQPVR
+68 
-78 QGSVRPAMPAKTAS
+78 
-92 DPRSVYRKTGAPAPK
+92 
-107 KSGWIA
+107 
-113 WITILIII
+113 
-121 LCAFISF
+121 
-128 LSSGGF
+128 
-134 TLPDSFGSITS
+134 
-145 DGTYSD
+145 
-151 PSGESIDWDPY
+151 
-162 TGVTRDIPAD
+162 
-172 GETYETVLGTGAYK
+172 ETVDSAFVDY
-186 TGIHLPEGVYEIESY
+186 
-201 NPNSKFHLSMRLN
+201 
-214 YPNGFDKKMAKSDGR
+214 D
-229 DLGKLGGDIMIHG
+229 
-242 RSGTVGCF
+242 
-250 PVGDIAIEE
+250 
-259 IFTICRLAPARR
+259 CRLAPARR

-289 ASQGGFYPRKVA
+289 ASQGGFFPRN
-301 VAAWRGSV
+301 VAAAAGRVDV

-354 GAPATKPVILP
+354 GAPAAKPVILP

-482 HYTDLYYGCMDGE
+482 HYTDLYYGCMDGECDETPDIYRGRLSVSSPEEAATVVDKIIGYEKRPPTDAGFYERGVNCADYLDNDNGVADDYEDRRYVQTAEEIRAYMLGQGKDVERVYSTNYEITPKYWNRNYFSFGEPIPEDMLKPAFAWDGNE

-762 DGDEPM
+762 DGDGPM

>member
-1 MAKLRCRLCGGKLV
+1 MVVATCAEAYARTEVSHKGGVDAPQRIVQHEDNGITVAYTFAGNAPSACNDGDGGCVWRIDGFGLRDAPGGYATPFRV
-15 NNRCTFCGLD
+15 DAFAVPEGCTA
-25 NSCYDRDR
+25 
-33 TYQKTF
+33 
-39 SDQRR
+39 
-44 VERNA
+44 V
-49 ERGTPAQ
+49 
-56 PVQQPV
+56 V
-62 QPQPVQ
+62 
-68 KQPVQKQPVR
+68 
-78 QGSVRPAMPAKTAS
+78 
-92 DPRSVYRKTGAPAPK
+92 
-107 KSGWIA
+107 
-113 WITILIII
+113 
-121 LCAFISF
+121 
-128 LSSGGF
+128 
-134 TLPDSFGSITS
+134 
-145 DGTYSD
+145 
-151 PSGESIDWDPY
+151 
-162 TGVTRDIPAD
+162 
-172 GETYETVLGTGAYK
+172 ETVDSAFVDY
-186 TGIHLPEGVYEIESY
+186 
-201 NPNSKFHLSMRLN
+201 
-214 YPNGFDKKMAKSDGR
+214 D
-229 DLGKLGGDIMIHG
+229 
-242 RSGTVGCF
+242 
-250 PVGDIAIEE
+250 
-259 IFTICRLAPARR
+259 CRLAPARR

-309 YRGREICNVVVNPV
+309 YRWREICNVVVNPV
-323 QYDAAANKARAYSK
+323 QYDAAANKARAYTK
-337 ITYKVRFVP
+337 ITYRVRFVP

-482 HYTDLYYGCMDGE
+482 HYTDLYYGCMDGEGDETPDIYRGRLSVSSPEEAATVVDKIIGYEKRPPTDAGFYERGVNCADYLDNDNGVADDYEDRRYVQTAEEIRAYMLGQGKDVERVYSTNYEITPKYWNRNYFSFGEPIPEDMLKPAFAWDGNE

-711 EVVSHIAP
+711 EVVSHVAP

>member
-1 MAKLRCRLCGGKLV
+1 MVVATCAEAYARTEVSHKRGVDAPQRIVQHEDNGITVAYTFAGNAPSACNAGDVGCVWRIEGFGLRDAPGGYATPFRV
-15 NNRCTFCGLD
+15 DAFAVPEGCTA
-25 NSCYDRDR
+25 
-33 TYQKTF
+33 
-39 SDQRR
+39 
-44 VERNA
+44 V
-49 ERGTPAQ
+49 
-56 PVQQPV
+56 V
-62 QPQPVQ
+62 
-68 KQPVQKQPVR
+68 
-78 QGSVRPAMPAKTAS
+78 
-92 DPRSVYRKTGAPAPK
+92 
-107 KSGWIA
+107 
-113 WITILIII
+113 
-121 LCAFISF
+121 
-128 LSSGGF
+128 
-134 TLPDSFGSITS
+134 
-145 DGTYSD
+145 
-151 PSGESIDWDPY
+151 
-162 TGVTRDIPAD
+162 
-172 GETYETVLGTGAYK
+172 ETVDSAFVDY
-186 TGIHLPEGVYEIESY
+186 
-201 NPNSKFHLSMRLN
+201 
-214 YPNGFDKKMAKSDGR
+214 D
-229 DLGKLGGDIMIHG
+229 
-242 RSGTVGCF
+242 
-250 PVGDIAIEE
+250 
-259 IFTICRLAPARR
+259 CRLAPARR

-482 HYTDLYYGCMDGE
+482 HYTDLYYGCMDGECDETPDIYRGRLSVSSPEEAATVVDKIIGYEKTPPTDAGFYERGVNCADYLDNDNGVADDYEDRRYVQTAEEIRAYMLGQGKDVERVYSTNYEITPKYWNRNYFSFGEPIPEDMLKPAFAWDGNE

-762 DGDEPM
+762 DGDGPM

>member
-1 MAKLRCRLCGGKLV
+1 MVVATCAEAYARTEVSHKGGVDAPQRTVQRTDDGITVAYMFTGNAPSACNAGDGGCVWRIEGFGLRDAPGGYATPFRV
-15 NNRCTFCGLD
+15 DAFAVPEGCTA
-25 NSCYDRDR
+25 
-33 TYQKTF
+33 
-39 SDQRR
+39 
-44 VERNA
+44 V
-49 ERGTPAQ
+49 
-56 PVQQPV
+56 V
-62 QPQPVQ
+62 
-68 KQPVQKQPVR
+68 
-78 QGSVRPAMPAKTAS
+78 
-92 DPRSVYRKTGAPAPK
+92 
-107 KSGWIA
+107 
-113 WITILIII
+113 
-121 LCAFISF
+121 
-128 LSSGGF
+128 
-134 TLPDSFGSITS
+134 
-145 DGTYSD
+145 
-151 PSGESIDWDPY
+151 
-162 TGVTRDIPAD
+162 
-172 GETYETVLGTGAYK
+172 ETVDSAFVDY
-186 TGIHLPEGVYEIESY
+186 
-201 NPNSKFHLSMRLN
+201 
-214 YPNGFDKKMAKSDGR
+214 D
-229 DLGKLGGDIMIHG
+229 
-242 RSGTVGCF
+242 
-250 PVGDIAIEE
+250 
-259 IFTICRLAPARR
+259 CRLAPARR

-283 KEGGQN
+283 KESGQN
-289 ASQGGFYPRKVA
+289 ASQGGFFPRN
-301 VAAWRGSV
+301 VAAAAGRVDV
-309 YRGREICNVVVNPV
+309 YRGREICNIVVNPV
-323 QYDAAANKARAYSK
+323 QYDAAANKARAYTR

-346 KAGARAMA
+346 KAGARTAA
-354 GAPATKPVILP
+354 GAPAAKPVVLP
-365 ADNMLGNITMNGAS
+365 GDNMLGNITMNGAS

-482 HYTDLYYGCMDGE
+482 HYTDLYYGCMDGECDETPDIYRGRLSVSSPEEAATVVDKIIGYEKRPPTDAGFYERGVNCADYLDNDNGVADDYEDRRYVQTAEEIRAYMLGQGKDVERVYSTNYEITPKYWNRNYFSFGEPIPEDMLKPAFAWDGNE

-669 MQICTEMPA
+669 LQIRTEMPA

-762 DGDEPM
+762 DGDGPM

>member
-1 MAKLRCRLCGGKLV
+1 MVVATCAEAYARTEVSHKGGVDAPQRTVQRTDDGITVAYTFAGNAPSACNDGDGGCVWRIDGFGLRDAPGGYATPFRV
-15 NNRCTFCGLD
+15 DAFAVPEGCTA
-25 NSCYDRDR
+25 
-33 TYQKTF
+33 
-39 SDQRR
+39 
-44 VERNA
+44 V
-49 ERGTPAQ
+49 
-56 PVQQPV
+56 V
-62 QPQPVQ
+62 
-68 KQPVQKQPVR
+68 
-78 QGSVRPAMPAKTAS
+78 
-92 DPRSVYRKTGAPAPK
+92 
-107 KSGWIA
+107 
-113 WITILIII
+113 
-121 LCAFISF
+121 
-128 LSSGGF
+128 
-134 TLPDSFGSITS
+134 
-145 DGTYSD
+145 
-151 PSGESIDWDPY
+151 
-162 TGVTRDIPAD
+162 
-172 GETYETVLGTGAYK
+172 ETVDSAFVDY
-186 TGIHLPEGVYEIESY
+186 
-201 NPNSKFHLSMRLN
+201 
-214 YPNGFDKKMAKSDGR
+214 D
-229 DLGKLGGDIMIHG
+229 
-242 RSGTVGCF
+242 
-250 PVGDIAIEE
+250 
-259 IFTICRLAPARR
+259 CRLAPARR

-482 HYTDLYYGCMDGE
+482 HYTDLYYGCMDGECDETPDIYRGRLSVSSPEEAATVVDKIIGYEKRPPTDAGFYERGVNCADYLDNDNGVADDYEDRRYVQTAEEIRAYMLGQGKDVERVYSTNYEITPKYWNRNYFSFGEPIPEDMLKPAFAWDGNE

>member
-1 MAKLRCRLCGGKLV
+1 MVVATCAEAYARTEVSHKGGVDAPQRTLQRTDDGITVAYTFTGNGPSACNARDGGCVWRIEGFGLRDAPGGYATPFRV
-15 NNRCTFCGLD
+15 DAFAVPEGCTA
-25 NSCYDRDR
+25 
-33 TYQKTF
+33 
-39 SDQRR
+39 
-44 VERNA
+44 V
-49 ERGTPAQ
+49 
-56 PVQQPV
+56 V
-62 QPQPVQ
+62 
-68 KQPVQKQPVR
+68 
-78 QGSVRPAMPAKTAS
+78 
-92 DPRSVYRKTGAPAPK
+92 
-107 KSGWIA
+107 
-113 WITILIII
+113 
-121 LCAFISF
+121 
-128 LSSGGF
+128 
-134 TLPDSFGSITS
+134 
-145 DGTYSD
+145 
-151 PSGESIDWDPY
+151 
-162 TGVTRDIPAD
+162 
-172 GETYETVLGTGAYK
+172 ETVDSAFVDY
-186 TGIHLPEGVYEIESY
+186 
-201 NPNSKFHLSMRLN
+201 
-214 YPNGFDKKMAKSDGR
+214 D
-229 DLGKLGGDIMIHG
+229 
-242 RSGTVGCF
+242 
-250 PVGDIAIEE
+250 
-259 IFTICRLAPARR
+259 CRLAPARR
-271 IPEKGTAAEGVV
+271 IPEKGTAAVGVV

-323 QYDAAANKARAYSK
+323 QYDAAANKARAYTR

-430 LKGSWNSDAVKA
+430 LKDGWNSDAVKA

-456 LLIVGDH
+456 MLIVGDH

-482 HYTDLYYGCMDGE
+482 HYTDLYYGCMDGECDETPDIYRGRLSVSSPEEAATVVDKIIGYEKTPPTDAGFYERGVNCADYLDNDNGVADDYEDRRYVQTAEEIRAYMLGQGKDVERVYSTNYEITPKYWNRNYFSFGEPIPEDMLKPAFAWDGNE

-740 IPYIDAGKL
+740 IPFIDAGKL

-783 IYIKGHKKTVAG
+783 IYIKGHKKTAAG

>member
-1 MAKLRCRLCGGKLV
+1 MVVATCAEAYARTEVSHKGGVDAPQRTLQRTDDGITVAYTFAGNAPSACNDGDGGCVWRIEGFGLRDAPGGYATPFRV
-15 NNRCTFCGLD
+15 DAFAVPEGCTA
-25 NSCYDRDR
+25 
-33 TYQKTF
+33 
-39 SDQRR
+39 
-44 VERNA
+44 V
-49 ERGTPAQ
+49 
-56 PVQQPV
+56 V
-62 QPQPVQ
+62 
-68 KQPVQKQPVR
+68 
-78 QGSVRPAMPAKTAS
+78 
-92 DPRSVYRKTGAPAPK
+92 
-107 KSGWIA
+107 
-113 WITILIII
+113 
-121 LCAFISF
+121 
-128 LSSGGF
+128 
-134 TLPDSFGSITS
+134 
-145 DGTYSD
+145 
-151 PSGESIDWDPY
+151 
-162 TGVTRDIPAD
+162 
-172 GETYETVLGTGAYK
+172 ETVDSAFVDY
-186 TGIHLPEGVYEIESY
+186 
-201 NPNSKFHLSMRLN
+201 
-214 YPNGFDKKMAKSDGR
+214 D
-229 DLGKLGGDIMIHG
+229 
-242 RSGTVGCF
+242 
-250 PVGDIAIEE
+250 
-259 IFTICRLAPARR
+259 CRLAPARR

-354 GAPATKPVILP
+354 GAPATKPVVLP
-365 ADNMLGNITMNGAS
+365 GDNMLGNTTLNGAS

-384 MAVKATGV
+384 MAVKATGA

-402 IISVDKYAEAVDRFA
+402 IISVNKYAEAVDRFA
-417 EWKEL
+417 AWKEL

-495 GDIRRAINSGV
+495 CDETPDIYRGRLSVSSPEEAATVVDKIIGYEKRPPTDAGFYERGVNCADYLDNDNGVADDYEDRRYVQTAEEIRAYMLGQGKDVERVYSTNYEITPKYWNRNYFSFGEPIPEDMLKPAFAWDGNEGDIRAAINGGV

-518 CWENPYFSVKHVDML
+518 CWENPYFSAKHVDML

-762 DGDEPM
+762 DGDGPM

>member
-1 MAKLRCRLCGGKLV
+1 MLVVAAWAGAYARPEMPQDGGVEAPQRTVQRTDDGITVAYTFTGNGPSACNARDGGCVWRIEGFGLRDAPGGYATPFRV
-15 NNRCTFCGLD
+15 DAFAVPEGCTA
-25 NSCYDRDR
+25 
-33 TYQKTF
+33 
-39 SDQRR
+39 
-44 VERNA
+44 V
-49 ERGTPAQ
+49 
-56 PVQQPV
+56 V
-62 QPQPVQ
+62 
-68 KQPVQKQPVR
+68 
-78 QGSVRPAMPAKTAS
+78 
-92 DPRSVYRKTGAPAPK
+92 
-107 KSGWIA
+107 
-113 WITILIII
+113 
-121 LCAFISF
+121 
-128 LSSGGF
+128 
-134 TLPDSFGSITS
+134 
-145 DGTYSD
+145 
-151 PSGESIDWDPY
+151 
-162 TGVTRDIPAD
+162 
-172 GETYETVLGTGAYK
+172 ETVDSAFVDY
-186 TGIHLPEGVYEIESY
+186 
-201 NPNSKFHLSMRLN
+201 
-214 YPNGFDKKMAKSDGR
+214 D
-229 DLGKLGGDIMIHG
+229 
-242 RSGTVGCF
+242 
-250 PVGDIAIEE
+250 
-259 IFTICRLAPARR
+259 CRLAPARR
-271 IPEKGTAAEGVV
+271 IPEKGAAAEGVV

-495 GDIRRAINSGV
+495 GDETPDIYRGRLSVSSPEEAATVVDKIIGYEKTPPTDAGFYERGVNCADYLDNDNGVADDYEDRRYVQTAEEIRAYMLGQGKDVERVYSTNYEITPKYWNRNYFSFGEPIPEDMLKPAFAWDGNEGDIRRAINSGV

-518 CWENPYFSVKHVDML
+518 CWENPYFSVKHVGML

-669 MQICTEMPA
+669 LQIRTEMPA

>member
-1 MAKLRCRLCGGKLV
+1 MVVATCAEAYARTEVSHKGGVDAPQRTVQRTDDGITVAYMFTGNVPSACNVGDGGCVWRIEGFGLRDAPGGYATPFRV
-15 NNRCTFCGLD
+15 DAFAVPEGCTA
-25 NSCYDRDR
+25 
-33 TYQKTF
+33 
-39 SDQRR
+39 
-44 VERNA
+44 V
-49 ERGTPAQ
+49 
-56 PVQQPV
+56 V
-62 QPQPVQ
+62 
-68 KQPVQKQPVR
+68 
-78 QGSVRPAMPAKTAS
+78 
-92 DPRSVYRKTGAPAPK
+92 
-107 KSGWIA
+107 
-113 WITILIII
+113 
-121 LCAFISF
+121 
-128 LSSGGF
+128 
-134 TLPDSFGSITS
+134 
-145 DGTYSD
+145 
-151 PSGESIDWDPY
+151 
-162 TGVTRDIPAD
+162 
-172 GETYETVLGTGAYK
+172 ETVDSAFVDY
-186 TGIHLPEGVYEIESY
+186 
-201 NPNSKFHLSMRLN
+201 
-214 YPNGFDKKMAKSDGR
+214 D
-229 DLGKLGGDIMIHG
+229 
-242 RSGTVGCF
+242 
-250 PVGDIAIEE
+250 
-259 IFTICRLAPARR
+259 CRLAPARR

-301 VAAWRGSV
+301 VAAWSGSV

-354 GAPATKPVILP
+354 DAPATKPVILP

-482 HYTDLYYGCMDGE
+482 HYTDLYYGCMDGECDETPDIYRGRLSVSSPEEAATVVDKIIGYEKTPPTDAGFYERGVNCADYLDNDNGVADDYEDRRYVQTAEEIRAYMLGQGKDVERVYSTNYEITPKYWNRNYFSFGEPIPEDMLKPAFAWDGNE

-762 DGDEPM
+762 DGDGPM

>member
-1 MAKLRCRLCGGKLV
+1 MVVATCAEAYARTEVSHKGGVDAPQRTVQRTDDGITVAYMFTGNAPSACNAGDGGCVWRIEGFGLRDAPGGYATPFRV
-15 NNRCTFCGLD
+15 DAFAVPEGCT
-25 NSCYDRDR
+25 
-33 TYQKTF
+33 T
-39 SDQRR
+39 
-44 VERNA
+44 V
-49 ERGTPAQ
+49 
-56 PVQQPV
+56 V
-62 QPQPVQ
+62 
-68 KQPVQKQPVR
+68 
-78 QGSVRPAMPAKTAS
+78 
-92 DPRSVYRKTGAPAPK
+92 
-107 KSGWIA
+107 
-113 WITILIII
+113 
-121 LCAFISF
+121 
-128 LSSGGF
+128 
-134 TLPDSFGSITS
+134 
-145 DGTYSD
+145 
-151 PSGESIDWDPY
+151 
-162 TGVTRDIPAD
+162 
-172 GETYETVLGTGAYK
+172 ETVDSAFVDY
-186 TGIHLPEGVYEIESY
+186 
-201 NPNSKFHLSMRLN
+201 
-214 YPNGFDKKMAKSDGR
+214 D
-229 DLGKLGGDIMIHG
+229 
-242 RSGTVGCF
+242 
-250 PVGDIAIEE
+250 
-259 IFTICRLAPARR
+259 CRLAPARR

-482 HYTDLYYGCMDGE
+482 HYTDLYYGCMDGEGDETPDIYRGRLSVSSPEEAATVVDKIIGYEKRPPTDAGFYERGVNCADYLDNDNGVADDYEDRRYVQTAEEIRAYMLGQGRDVERVYSTNYEITPKYWNRNYFSFGEPIPEDMLKPAFAWDGNE

>member
-1 MAKLRCRLCGGKLV
+1 MVVATCAEAYARTEVSHKGGVDAPQRTLQRTDDGITVAYTFAGNAPSACNDGDGGCVWRIDGFGLRDAPGGYATPFRV
-15 NNRCTFCGLD
+15 DAFAVPEGCTA
-25 NSCYDRDR
+25 
-33 TYQKTF
+33 
-39 SDQRR
+39 
-44 VERNA
+44 V
-49 ERGTPAQ
+49 
-56 PVQQPV
+56 V
-62 QPQPVQ
+62 
-68 KQPVQKQPVR
+68 
-78 QGSVRPAMPAKTAS
+78 
-92 DPRSVYRKTGAPAPK
+92 
-107 KSGWIA
+107 
-113 WITILIII
+113 
-121 LCAFISF
+121 
-128 LSSGGF
+128 
-134 TLPDSFGSITS
+134 
-145 DGTYSD
+145 
-151 PSGESIDWDPY
+151 
-162 TGVTRDIPAD
+162 
-172 GETYETVLGTGAYK
+172 ETVDSAFVDY
-186 TGIHLPEGVYEIESY
+186 
-201 NPNSKFHLSMRLN
+201 
-214 YPNGFDKKMAKSDGR
+214 D
-229 DLGKLGGDIMIHG
+229 
-242 RSGTVGCF
+242 
-250 PVGDIAIEE
+250 
-259 IFTICRLAPARR
+259 CRLAPARR

-495 GDIRRAINSGV
+495 GDETPDIYRGRLSVSSPEEAATVVDKIIGYEKRPPTDAGFYERGVNCADYLDNDNGVADDYEDRRYVQTAEEIRAYMLGQGKDVERVYSTNYEITPKYWNRNYFSFGEPIPEDMLKPAFAWDGNEGDIRRAINSGV

-597 EPGLRPKFPGV
+597 EPGLRPKFPDV

-669 MQICTEMPA
+669 MQIRTEMPA

-762 DGDEPM
+762 DGDGPM

>member
-1 MAKLRCRLCGGKLV
+1 MVVATCAEAYARTEVSHKGGVDAPQRTVQRTDDGITVAYTFTGNGPSACNAGDGGYVWRIEGFGLRDAPGGYATPFRV
-15 NNRCTFCGLD
+15 DAFAVPEGCTA
-25 NSCYDRDR
+25 
-33 TYQKTF
+33 
-39 SDQRR
+39 
-44 VERNA
+44 V
-49 ERGTPAQ
+49 
-56 PVQQPV
+56 V
-62 QPQPVQ
+62 
-68 KQPVQKQPVR
+68 
-78 QGSVRPAMPAKTAS
+78 
-92 DPRSVYRKTGAPAPK
+92 
-107 KSGWIA
+107 
-113 WITILIII
+113 
-121 LCAFISF
+121 
-128 LSSGGF
+128 
-134 TLPDSFGSITS
+134 
-145 DGTYSD
+145 
-151 PSGESIDWDPY
+151 
-162 TGVTRDIPAD
+162 
-172 GETYETVLGTGAYK
+172 ETVDSAFVDY
-186 TGIHLPEGVYEIESY
+186 
-201 NPNSKFHLSMRLN
+201 
-214 YPNGFDKKMAKSDGR
+214 D
-229 DLGKLGGDIMIHG
+229 
-242 RSGTVGCF
+242 
-250 PVGDIAIEE
+250 
-259 IFTICRLAPARR
+259 CRLAPARR

-417 EWKEL
+417 AWKEL

-495 GDIRRAINSGV
+495 GDETPDIYRGRLSVSSPEEAATVVDKIIGYEKRPPTDAGFYERGVNCADYLDNDNGVADDYEDRRYVQTAEEIRAYMLGQGKDVERVYSTNYEITPKYWNRNYFSFGEPIPEDMLKPAFAWDGNEGDIRAAINGGV

>member
-1 MAKLRCRLCGGKLV
+1 MVVATCAEAYARTEVSHKGGVDAPQRTLQRTDDGITVAYTFAGNAPSACNDGDGGCVWRIDGFGLRDAPGGYATPFRV
-15 NNRCTFCGLD
+15 DAFAVPEGCTA
-25 NSCYDRDR
+25 
-33 TYQKTF
+33 
-39 SDQRR
+39 
-44 VERNA
+44 V
-49 ERGTPAQ
+49 
-56 PVQQPV
+56 V
-62 QPQPVQ
+62 
-68 KQPVQKQPVR
+68 
-78 QGSVRPAMPAKTAS
+78 
-92 DPRSVYRKTGAPAPK
+92 
-107 KSGWIA
+107 
-113 WITILIII
+113 
-121 LCAFISF
+121 
-128 LSSGGF
+128 
-134 TLPDSFGSITS
+134 
-145 DGTYSD
+145 
-151 PSGESIDWDPY
+151 
-162 TGVTRDIPAD
+162 
-172 GETYETVLGTGAYK
+172 ETVDSAFVDY
-186 TGIHLPEGVYEIESY
+186 
-201 NPNSKFHLSMRLN
+201 
-214 YPNGFDKKMAKSDGR
+214 D
-229 DLGKLGGDIMIHG
+229 
-242 RSGTVGCF
+242 
-250 PVGDIAIEE
+250 
-259 IFTICRLAPARR
+259 CRLAPARR

-417 EWKEL
+417 AWKEL

-482 HYTDLYYGCMDGE
+482 HYTDLYYGCMDGEGDETPDIYRGRLSVSSPEEAATVVDKIIGYEKRPPTDAGFYERGVNCADYLDNDNGVADEYEDRRYVQTAEEIRAYMLGQGKDVERVYSTNYEITPKYWNRNYFSFGEPIPEDMLKPAFAWDGNE

-669 MQICTEMPA
+669 LQIRTEMPA

-711 EVVSHIAP
+711 DVVSHIAP

-762 DGDEPM
+762 DGDGPM

>member
-1 MAKLRCRLCGGKLV
+1 MVVATCAEAYARTEVSHKGGVDAPQRTLQRTDDGITVAYTFAGNAPSACNDGDGGCVWRIDGFGLRDAPGGYATPFRV
-15 NNRCTFCGLD
+15 DAFAVPEGCTA
-25 NSCYDRDR
+25 
-33 TYQKTF
+33 
-39 SDQRR
+39 
-44 VERNA
+44 V
-49 ERGTPAQ
+49 
-56 PVQQPV
+56 V
-62 QPQPVQ
+62 
-68 KQPVQKQPVR
+68 
-78 QGSVRPAMPAKTAS
+78 
-92 DPRSVYRKTGAPAPK
+92 
-107 KSGWIA
+107 
-113 WITILIII
+113 
-121 LCAFISF
+121 
-128 LSSGGF
+128 
-134 TLPDSFGSITS
+134 
-145 DGTYSD
+145 
-151 PSGESIDWDPY
+151 
-162 TGVTRDIPAD
+162 
-172 GETYETVLGTGAYK
+172 ETVDSAFVDY
-186 TGIHLPEGVYEIESY
+186 
-201 NPNSKFHLSMRLN
+201 
-214 YPNGFDKKMAKSDGR
+214 D
-229 DLGKLGGDIMIHG
+229 
-242 RSGTVGCF
+242 
-250 PVGDIAIEE
+250 
-259 IFTICRLAPARR
+259 CRLAPARR

-323 QYDAAANKARAYSK
+323 QYDAAANKARAYSR

-379 AKAGD
+379 AKTND
-384 MAVKATGV
+384 MAVKAAGA

-417 EWKEL
+417 AWKEL

-430 LKGSWNSDAVKA
+430 LKGSWNSDEVKA

-482 HYTDLYYGCMDGE
+482 HYTDLYYGCMDGEDDETPDIYRGRLSVSSPEEAATVVDKIIGYEKRPPTDAGFYERGVNCADYLDNDNGVADDYEDRRYVQTAEEIRAYMLGQGKDVERVYSTNYEITPKYWNRNYFSFGEPIPEDMLKPAFAWDGNE

-669 MQICTEMPA
+669 MQIRTEMPA

>member
-1 MAKLRCRLCGGKLV
+1 MVVATCAEAYARTEVSHKGGVDAPQRTLQRTDDGITVAYTFAGNAPSACNDGDGGCVWRIDGFGLRDAPGGYATPFRV
-15 NNRCTFCGLD
+15 DAFAVPEGCTA
-25 NSCYDRDR
+25 
-33 TYQKTF
+33 
-39 SDQRR
+39 
-44 VERNA
+44 V
-49 ERGTPAQ
+49 
-56 PVQQPV
+56 V
-62 QPQPVQ
+62 
-68 KQPVQKQPVR
+68 
-78 QGSVRPAMPAKTAS
+78 
-92 DPRSVYRKTGAPAPK
+92 
-107 KSGWIA
+107 
-113 WITILIII
+113 
-121 LCAFISF
+121 
-128 LSSGGF
+128 
-134 TLPDSFGSITS
+134 
-145 DGTYSD
+145 
-151 PSGESIDWDPY
+151 
-162 TGVTRDIPAD
+162 
-172 GETYETVLGTGAYK
+172 ETVDSAFVDY
-186 TGIHLPEGVYEIESY
+186 
-201 NPNSKFHLSMRLN
+201 
-214 YPNGFDKKMAKSDGR
+214 D
-229 DLGKLGGDIMIHG
+229 
-242 RSGTVGCF
+242 
-250 PVGDIAIEE
+250 
-259 IFTICRLAPARR
+259 CRLAPARR

-301 VAAWRGSV
+301 VAAERGDI

-482 HYTDLYYGCMDGE
+482 HYTDLYYGCMDGECDETPDIYRGRLSVSSPEEAATVVDKIIGYEKRPPTDAGFYERGVNCADYLDNDNGVADDYEDRRYVQTAEEIRAYMLGQGRDVERVYSTNYEITPKYWNRNYFSFGEPIPEDMLKPAFAWDGNE

-762 DGDEPM
+762 DGDGPM

>member
-1 MAKLRCRLCGGKLV
+1 MVVATCAEAYARTEVSHKGGVDAPQRTVQRTDDGITVAYMFTGNIPSACNVGDGGCVWRIDGFGLRDAPGGYATPFRV
-15 NNRCTFCGLD
+15 DAFAVPEGCTA
-25 NSCYDRDR
+25 
-33 TYQKTF
+33 
-39 SDQRR
+39 
-44 VERNA
+44 V
-49 ERGTPAQ
+49 
-56 PVQQPV
+56 V
-62 QPQPVQ
+62 
-68 KQPVQKQPVR
+68 
-78 QGSVRPAMPAKTAS
+78 
-92 DPRSVYRKTGAPAPK
+92 
-107 KSGWIA
+107 
-113 WITILIII
+113 
-121 LCAFISF
+121 
-128 LSSGGF
+128 
-134 TLPDSFGSITS
+134 
-145 DGTYSD
+145 
-151 PSGESIDWDPY
+151 
-162 TGVTRDIPAD
+162 
-172 GETYETVLGTGAYK
+172 ETVDSAFVDY
-186 TGIHLPEGVYEIESY
+186 
-201 NPNSKFHLSMRLN
+201 
-214 YPNGFDKKMAKSDGR
+214 D
-229 DLGKLGGDIMIHG
+229 
-242 RSGTVGCF
+242 
-250 PVGDIAIEE
+250 
-259 IFTICRLAPARR
+259 CRLAPARR

-379 AKAGD
+379 AKTND
-384 MAVKATGV
+384 MAVKAAGA

-482 HYTDLYYGCMDGE
+482 HYTDLYYGCMDGECDETPDIYRGRLSVSSPEEAATVVDKIIGYEKRPPTDAGFYERGVNCADYLDNDNGVADDYEDRRYVQTAEEIRAYMLGQGKDVERVYSTNYEITPKYWNRNWFSFGESIPEDMLKPAFAWDGNE

-669 MQICTEMPA
+669 MQIRTEMPA

-762 DGDEPM
+762 DGDGPM

>member
-1 MAKLRCRLCGGKLV
+1 MLK
-15 NNRCTFCGLD
+15 
-25 NSCYDRDR
+25 
-33 TYQKTF
+33 
-39 SDQRR
+39 
-44 VERNA
+44 
-49 ERGTPAQ
+49 PAF
-56 PVQQPV
+56 
-62 QPQPVQ
+62 
-68 KQPVQKQPVR
+68 
-78 QGSVRPAMPAKTAS
+78 
-92 DPRSVYRKTGAPAPK
+92 
-107 KSGWIA
+107 A
-113 WITILIII
+113 W
-121 LCAFISF
+121 
-128 LSSGGF
+128 
-134 TLPDSFGSITS
+134 
-145 DGTYSD
+145 DG
-151 PSGESIDWDPY
+151 
-162 TGVTRDIPAD
+162 
-172 GETYETVLGTGAYK
+172 
-186 TGIHLPEGVYEIESY
+186 
-201 NPNSKFHLSMRLN
+201 N
-214 YPNGFDKKMAKSDGR
+214 
-229 DLGKLGGDIMIHG
+229 
-242 RSGTVGCF
+242 
-250 PVGDIAIEE
+250 
-259 IFTICRLAPARR
+259 
-271 IPEKGTAAEGVV
+271 
-283 KEGGQN
+283 
-289 ASQGGFYPRKVA
+289 
-301 VAAWRGSV
+301 
-309 YRGREICNVVVNPV
+309 
-323 QYDAAANKARAYSK
+323 
-337 ITYKVRFVP
+337 
-346 KAGARAMA
+346 
-354 GAPATKPVILP
+354 
-365 ADNMLGNITMNGAS
+365 
-379 AKAGD
+379 
-384 MAVKATGV
+384 
-392 AAGDDTRDYL
+392 
-402 IISVDKYAEAVDRFA
+402 
-417 EWKEL
+417 
-422 LGFRVHKV
+422 
-430 LKGSWNSDAVKA
+430 
-442 EVEKAYAENPALYY
+442 
-456 LLIVGDH
+456 
-463 DDVPGQYMEHH
+463 
-474 ADDGDFSV
+474 
-482 HYTDLYYGCMDGE
+482 E

-762 DGDEPM
+762 DGDGPM

>member
-1 MAKLRCRLCGGKLV
+1 MVVATCAEAYARTEVSHKGGVDAPQRTVQRTDDGITVAYMFTGNAPSACNAGDGGCVWRIEGFGLRDAPGGYATPFRV
-15 NNRCTFCGLD
+15 DAFAVPEGCTA
-25 NSCYDRDR
+25 
-33 TYQKTF
+33 
-39 SDQRR
+39 
-44 VERNA
+44 V
-49 ERGTPAQ
+49 
-56 PVQQPV
+56 V
-62 QPQPVQ
+62 
-68 KQPVQKQPVR
+68 
-78 QGSVRPAMPAKTAS
+78 
-92 DPRSVYRKTGAPAPK
+92 
-107 KSGWIA
+107 
-113 WITILIII
+113 
-121 LCAFISF
+121 
-128 LSSGGF
+128 
-134 TLPDSFGSITS
+134 
-145 DGTYSD
+145 
-151 PSGESIDWDPY
+151 
-162 TGVTRDIPAD
+162 
-172 GETYETVLGTGAYK
+172 ETVDSAFVDY
-186 TGIHLPEGVYEIESY
+186 
-201 NPNSKFHLSMRLN
+201 
-214 YPNGFDKKMAKSDGR
+214 D
-229 DLGKLGGDIMIHG
+229 
-242 RSGTVGCF
+242 
-250 PVGDIAIEE
+250 
-259 IFTICRLAPARR
+259 CRLAPARR

-463 DDVPGQYMEHH
+463 DDVPGQYMENH

-495 GDIRRAINSGV
+495 CDETPDIYRGRLSVSSPEEAATVVDKIIGYEKTPPTDAGFYERGVNCADYLDNDNGVADDYEDRRYVQTAEEIRAYMLGQGKDVERVYSTNYEITPKYWNRNYFSFGEPIPEDMLKPAFAWDGNEGDIRAAINGGV

>member
-1 MAKLRCRLCGGKLV
+1 MVVATCAEAYARTEVSHKGGVDAPQRTLQRTDDGITVAYMFTGNVPSACNAGDGGCVWRIEGFGLRDAPGGYATPFRV
-15 NNRCTFCGLD
+15 DAFAVPEGCTA
-25 NSCYDRDR
+25 
-33 TYQKTF
+33 
-39 SDQRR
+39 
-44 VERNA
+44 V
-49 ERGTPAQ
+49 
-56 PVQQPV
+56 V
-62 QPQPVQ
+62 
-68 KQPVQKQPVR
+68 
-78 QGSVRPAMPAKTAS
+78 
-92 DPRSVYRKTGAPAPK
+92 
-107 KSGWIA
+107 
-113 WITILIII
+113 
-121 LCAFISF
+121 
-128 LSSGGF
+128 
-134 TLPDSFGSITS
+134 
-145 DGTYSD
+145 
-151 PSGESIDWDPY
+151 
-162 TGVTRDIPAD
+162 
-172 GETYETVLGTGAYK
+172 ETVDSAFVDY
-186 TGIHLPEGVYEIESY
+186 
-201 NPNSKFHLSMRLN
+201 
-214 YPNGFDKKMAKSDGR
+214 D
-229 DLGKLGGDIMIHG
+229 
-242 RSGTVGCF
+242 
-250 PVGDIAIEE
+250 
-259 IFTICRLAPARR
+259 CRLAPARR

-482 HYTDLYYGCMDGE
+482 HYTDLYYGCMDGECDETPDIYRGRLSVSSPEEAATVVDKIIGYEKRPPTDAGFYERGVNCADYLDNDNGVADDYEDRRYVQTAEELRAYMLGQGKDVERVYSTNYEITPKYWNRNYFSFGEPIPEDMLKPAFAWDGNE

-762 DGDEPM
+762 DGDGPM